1 MLALYPVARPLLFAL
16 DSERAHDVSLAALQ
30 WAHRWMPFALPASAP
45 ITAGPPVQVAGL
57 SFPNRVGLA
66 AGLDKNAAHLDAL
79 GRFGFGFMEAGTVTP
94 RPQPGNPKPRMFR
107 LPEGEAIINR
117 FGFNNLG
124 LEAFI
129 SNLKASDWVREKR
142 GVLGLN
148 IGKNA
153 TTPMEQAADD
163 YLTCLEA
170 LYPWADYI
178 TVNISSPNTK
188 NLRGLQSAES
198 LTPLLEALKR
208 RQRELT
214 SRLQRRVPL
223 FLKVAPDLDD
233 EQILEIAKAVN
244 THEFEGLIAT
254 NTTLDRTAVE
264 GLAHADEAGGLSGAP
279 LTGPSTSVLRRFREA
294 LLPEVALVGVGG
306 ILSPFDGLAKRDAG
320 ADLVQ
325 VYSGLVYRGPRL
337 VANLANDLAV
347 AQPG

>member
-30 WAHRWMPFALPASAP
+30 WAHRWMPVALPASAP

-153 TTPMEQAADD
+153 TTPMEQAAS
-163 YLTCLEA
+163 A
-170 LYPWADYI
+170 KGQP
-178 TVNISSPNTK
+178 SPP
-188 NLRGLQSAES
+188 RAHG
-198 LTPLLEALKR
+198 
-208 RQRELT
+208 
-214 SRLQRRVPL
+214 
-223 FLKVAPDLDD
+223 
-233 EQILEIAKAVN
+233 
-244 THEFEGLIAT
+244 
-254 NTTLDRTAVE
+254 VE
-264 GLAHADEAGGLSGAP
+264 GAG
-279 LTGPSTSVLRRFREA
+279 RRYERA
-294 LLPEVALVGVGG
+294 GV
-306 ILSPFDGLAKRDAG
+306 
-320 ADLVQ
+320 
-325 VYSGLVYRGPRL
+325 
-337 VANLANDLAV
+337 
-347 AQPG
+347 

>member
-1 MLALYPVARPLLFAL
+1 
-16 DSERAHDVSLAALQ
+16 
-30 WAHRWMPFALPASAP
+30 
-45 ITAGPPVQVAGL
+45 
-57 SFPNRVGLA
+57 
-66 AGLDKNAAHLDAL
+66 
-79 GRFGFGFMEAGTVTP
+79 
-94 RPQPGNPKPRMFR
+94 MFR

-153 TTPMEQAADD
+153 STPIEQAADD
-163 YLTCLEA
+163 YLICLEA

-208 RQRELT
+208 RQHELT

-223 FLKVAPDLDD
+223 FLKVAPDLDE
-233 EQILEIAKAVN
+233 EQILGIAKAVN

-254 NTTLDRTAVE
+254 NTTLDRSAVA
-264 GLAHADEAGGLSGAP
+264 GLAHAEEAGGLSGAP
-279 LTGPSTSVLRRFREA
+279 LTGPATSVLRRFREA

-337 VANLANDLAV
+337 VADLANDLAV